1 MRQQYYAFYPFS
13 VSDEH
18 AKQDPVLYDILK
30 KKSENRPRVL
40 RMIDQIISNKNAV
53 FTASNDQKQIC
64 FIGHSQLDQWSID
77 EIGGYHV
84 RNCGV
89 SGISSYEYDEKIL
102 QTELLRCED
111 DAFLVMHGTN
121 DIVWDD
127 TIAEIIDSIQAS
139 IRYIRLRNE
148 SAPILFLACMHVNG
162 RIDRSNT
169 RIDVLNAALQKRL
182 ADSVVW
188 IDTSF
193 MDDENGNLRQQYTTD
208 GLHLTNTGYQIL
220 QAEIDVN
227 IRKLDL

>member
-1 MRQQYYAFYPFS
+1 MHQHLYAFYPFS
-13 VSDEH
+13 VNDER
-18 AKQDPVLYDILK
+18 AKENPIFYDVLK
-30 KKSENRPRVL
+30 RKSENRSSVMRK
-40 RMIDQIISNKNAV
+40 MDQIISNKYSV
-53 FTASNDQKQIC
+53 FTATNDKKQIC
-64 FIGHSQLDQWSID
+64 FIGHSQFDQWNID

-102 QTELLRCED
+102 QTGLLRCED
-111 DAFLVMHGTN
+111 DVFLVMHGTN

-127 TIAEIIDSIQAS
+127 TIAEIVDSIQAS
-139 IRYIRLRNE
+139 IRYILLRNE

-169 RIDVLNAALQKRL
+169 RIDVLNAALQKQL

-208 GLHLTNTGYQIL
+208 GLHLTDEGYQIL
-220 QAEIDVN
+220 QAEIEAEM
-227 IRKLDL
+227 RKIVL